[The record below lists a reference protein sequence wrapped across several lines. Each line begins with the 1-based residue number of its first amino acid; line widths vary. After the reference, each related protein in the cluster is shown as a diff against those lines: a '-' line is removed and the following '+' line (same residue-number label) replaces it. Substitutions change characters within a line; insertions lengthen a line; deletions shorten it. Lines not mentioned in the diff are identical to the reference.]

1 MARRIA
7 LENRSIAI
15 CRLNYTLGTGR
26 MNDQYR
32 GDISA
37 VIMNFEAAALEE
49 MGMATRNAVPL
60 REGRVLERLL
70 ILP

>member
-1 MARRIA
+1 MINTVHIGSFY
-7 LENRSIAI
+7 E
-15 CRLNYTLGTGR
+15 
-26 MNDQYR
+26 
-32 GDISA
+32 
-37 VIMNFEAAALEE
+37 FEAATLEE